1 MTPKVSQKHLEQ
13 RRANILKAAKNVFIE
28 HGYEKTTM
36 RHVMEEADVSR
47 GGLYQYFSNKED
59 IFEAILAENLS
70 SEVINLEQLLHTE
83 IESYWQLLLS
93 YILDENPASEN
104 EINPLAPSIL
114 EFFVT
119 GRNDIRRREYA
130 KKRYELALKLYEEI
144 IKAGQNKGEFSQ
156 TYNSKTIAQSIITF
170 TDGLALDYAILPPKE
185 VNLKEQSTLFV
196 EYLKMLLK

>member
-36 RHVMEEADVSR
+36 RHVMEEAGVSR

-59 IFEAILAENLS
+59 LFEAILAENLS
-70 SEVINLEQLLHTE
+70 SEVINLEELLHKE

-93 YILDENPASEN
+93 YIIDESPASEN

-144 IKAGQNKGEFSQ
+144 IKAGQNKGEFNQ
-156 TYNSKTIAQSIITF
+156 NFNSKTIAQSIITF

-196 EYLKMLLK
+196 EYLKMILK